1 MGDHPHRPIT
11 GVEFNHMN
19 ATQWLRLG
27 GWILVANAV
36 IGAFL
41 AFWFLFDLGS
51 SKPLTSLQL
60 IGIGLLLVGLVAL
73 AAILQPYGRAGLIG
87 VGLIAVG
94 AAIAFVLLALSLSGN
109 HVSEDVATTSAL
121 CGMLGDLIVG
131 AISIRQRLF
140 PIWAGWLLG
149 ISGVINFV
157 TGQLDGGTWLR
168 IVAAT
173 GALLGAAAIAGYGW
187 TIAQSRWAQSRIRTV

>member
-1 MGDHPHRPIT
+1 
-11 GVEFNHMN
+11 
-19 ATQWLRLG
+19 
-27 GWILVANAV
+27 
-36 IGAFL
+36 L

-51 SKPLTSLQL
+51 STPLTSLQL
-60 IGIGLLLVGLVAL
+60 LGVGLFLVGLVAL
-73 AAILQPYGRAGLIG
+73 AAVLQPFGRAGLIG
-87 VGLIAVG
+87 VGLMAAG
-94 AAIAFVLLALSLSGN
+94 AAIACVLLTLSLSGS

-131 AISIRQRLF
+131 ASSIRQRLF
-140 PIWAGWLLG
+140 PVWAGWLLG

-168 IVAAT
+168 VVAAF

-187 TIAQSRWAQSRIRTV
+187 TIAQSRWAEQSRTRTA